1 MLGQKHKIVLLT
13 LAHSFVGVAQL
24 VEHITHKDKVTSSIL
39 VVDTKRKKPE
49 EGFFEFIESTFLV
62 RALRTYS

>member
-49 EGFFEFIESTFLV
+49 EGFF
-62 RALRTYS
+62 